1 MARKIV
7 ITSGKGGVGK
17 TTICANLGNFIAWRG
32 YKVVVMDLDIGLNNL
47 DVTMGVENKVVFDLF
62 DVINNKCRARQA
74 LIQDSQNPYLYIMPS
89 NHSNSK
95 LTKSEL
101 QKVVNELDD
110 FFDFIFIDC
119 PAGIEEGFH
128 RAVNVA
134 DESIIVVTPQISSVR
149 DADKVVSLLKNYGFS
164 NPYCVVNRVRGDLI
178 LNREMLS
185 VEDINEL
192 LNVNILGVVP
202 DDDDLVCFTDFNR
215 IYKRQ
220 SKISR
225 AFSLLSDNVLDG
237 TRKIYDCTTTY
248 RGVVGF
254 IKRKIK
260 RSV

>member
-32 YKVVVMDLDIGLNNL
+32 NKVVLMDLDIGLNNL

-62 DVINNKCRARQA
+62 DVVNNKCRARQA

-89 NHSNSK
+89 NHSNAK
-95 LTKSEL
+95 LTKGEL
-101 QKVVNELDD
+101 QKVVDELDD
-110 FFDFIFIDC
+110 FFDFILIDC

-128 RAVNVA
+128 RAVKVA
-134 DESIIVVTPQISSVR
+134 DEAVVVVTPHISSVR
-149 DADKVVSLLKNYGFS
+149 DADKVISLLKNYGFS
-164 NPYCVVNRVRGDLI
+164 SISCIVNRVRGDLI

-185 VEDINEL
+185 VEDIYDL
-192 LNVNILGVVP
+192 LNIDLLGVVP
-202 DDDDLVCFTDFNR
+202 EDDDLVCFADFYK
-215 IYKRQ
+215 IYKHQ
-220 SKISR
+220 SKVNRS
-225 AFSLLSDNVLDG
+225 FSLLCDNVLDG
-237 TRKIYDCTTTY
+237 TKKIFDCTTSY
-248 RGVVGF
+248 RGFVGF